1 MSRSLRVAVQMDP
14 IESIKIDTDTS
25 FALME
30 AAQARGDLIW
40 VYQPQAL
47 WYDSGRV
54 MARAQPVTV
63 KRQKG
68 RHFKAGKP
76 VVLDL
81 ATEIDVV
88 LMRQDPPFDMAY
100 LTAAHLL
107 EQVADRCLVVNDP
120 FWVRCSPEKIFPTLF
135 PHLQP
140 PTLITR
146 DRKAIDAFRSE
157 HRDLICKPLYGFGGG
172 DVFRVKPGDPN
183 LGSILDVMFAM
194 RPEPIVVQAFLP
206 AIADG
211 DKRLLLVDGELAG
224 GFNRRPPKGAV
235 RSNMRAG
242 GTPEPTEITAAER
255 AVCAEIGPELRRRG
269 LVLAGIDLIGG
280 KLTEVNVTSPTG
292 VMPLRWFGGPDV
304 AQMVWQAIDRRRTE
318 KAGSRT

>member
-1 MSRSLRVAVQMDP
+1 MDP
-14 IESIKIDTDTS
+14 IESINIDTDTS

-30 AAQARGDLIW
+30 IAQARGDTLF
-40 VYQPQAL
+40 VYEPKSI
-47 WYDSGRV
+47 WYDTGRV
-54 MARAQPVTV
+54 FARARPVTV

-68 RHFKAGKP
+68 KHFKAGKP
-76 VVLDL
+76 VILEL
-81 ATEIDVV
+81 AHDADVV

-107 EQVADRCLVVNDP
+107 EQVSKTCLVVNDP

-146 DRKAIDAFRSE
+146 DREAINAFRSV
-157 HRDLICKPLYGFGGG
+157 HKDIICKPLYGFGGG
-172 DVFRVKPGDPN
+172 DVFRVKPNDPN

-206 AIADG
+206 AIAEG

-224 GFNRRPPKGAV
+224 GFNRKPPKGAV

-242 GTPEPTEITAAER
+242 GTPEPTEITDAER
-255 AVCAEIGPELRRRG
+255 AVCAEIGPELKRRG
-269 LVLAGIDLIGG
+269 LVLVGIDLIGG

-304 AQMVWQAIDRRRTE
+304 AQLVWHAIDRRLAERTR
-318 KAGSRT
+318 SLS